1 MLDNLHQNRKV
12 QLALGFLLGIPFGF
26 FLQKGQVTRYD
37 AIFGQLILQ
46 DFTVFKVMFT
56 AILVGMTGVYIMR
69 RLGWAE
75 LHIKPGAVGSTILG
89 SLIFGVGLAILGYC
103 PGTAMGAVGQGSLD
117 ALFGG
122 VAGMLAGALVYAHA
136 IYPRLQERGVLNKG
150 DFGKLTIPEWL
161 DIDNGTTIL
170 AFILFGMFL
179 FTFFERFG
187 I

>member
-1 MLDNLHQNRKV
+1 MLENLHNNKKI

-46 DFTVFKVMFT
+46 DFTVVKVMFT
-56 AILVGMTGVYIMR
+56 AILVGMPGVYIMR
-69 RLGWAE
+69 RLGWVV
-75 LHIKPGAVGSTILG
+75 LHIKPGAVGSTIVG
-89 SLIFGVGLAILGYC
+89 SLIFGVGLALLGYC

-122 VAGMLAGALVYAHA
+122 VAGMIAGAMVYAHVL
-136 IYPRLQERGVLNKG
+136 YPRLQERGILSKG
-150 DFGKLTIPEWL
+150 DFGKLTVPEWL
-161 DIDNGTTIL
+161 DIDNDAAIL